1 MSMLKTKVASQIDN
15 DGYFVGTCIVNKDPM
30 SQDEDA
36 YILPHNVINIAP
48 PENLS
53 KINTRY
59 KYNKESNSWN
69 EEIDTSSF
77 FRYKDR
83 LFSASQLDIGVVRLL
98 LDMKLEQYTILDVE
112 NKPITLTFL
121 ELIDLKTML
130 ARKIM
135 LMRGYYNM
143 FSEKEKEAFKD
154 LIILKE

>member
-1 MSMLKTKVASQIDN
+1 MLKTKVASQLDN
-15 DGYFVGTCIVNKDPM
+15 AGYFVGTCIVNKDPM

-36 YILPHNVINIAP
+36 YILPPNVVNIVP
-48 PENLS
+48 PESLS

-59 KYNKESNSWN
+59 KYNKETNSWD

-83 LFSASQLDIGVVRLL
+83 LFSASQLDVGVVRLL
-98 LDMKLEQYTILDVE
+98 LDMKLDQYTILDVE
-112 NKPITLTFL
+112 NEPITLKFF

-143 FSEKEKEAFKD
+143 FSEKEKETFED
-154 LIILKE
+154 LIITKE

>member
-1 MSMLKTKVASQIDN
+1 MLKTKIASQIDSN
-15 DGYFVGTCIVNKDPM
+15 GYFVGTCVVNKDPI

-36 YILPHNVINIAP
+36 YILPHNVINLAP

-59 KYNKESNSWN
+59 KYNKELHAWD
-69 EEIDTSSF
+69 EEVDTSSF

-83 LFSASQLDIGVVRLL
+83 LFSAAQLDIGVVRLL

-112 NKPITLTFL
+112 NELITLTFL

-143 FSEKEKEAFKD
+143 FSKKEKEVFKD

>member
-1 MSMLKTKVASQIDN
+1 MLKTKIASQIDN
-15 DGYFVGTCIVNKDPM
+15 NGYFVGTCVVNKDPI

-36 YILPHNVINIAP
+36 YILPHNVINLAP
-48 PENLS
+48 PENLN

-59 KYNKESNSWN
+59 KYNKELHAWD
-69 EEIDTSSF
+69 EEVDTSSF

-83 LFSASQLDIGVVRLL
+83 LFSAAQLDIRVVRLL

-112 NKPITLTFL
+112 NKPITISFL

-143 FSEKEKEAFKD
+143 FSEKEKETFSD
-154 LIILKE
+154 LLIYKE